1 MRRVS
6 ISGLALSSVLL
17 AACPAQMTQ
26 GGATTSPSR
35 GAQTGPRVCADAALS
50 MQANDIVAVID
61 GEAIAAEALGAELT
75 QAENA
80 ALQEYCGTVSRLRR
94 QALDEHINDVLVKR
108 AAANAGQDVDTF
120 VRARLDPVMN
130 GTPTEEEI
138 QTFYQARSGPGV
150 PPLDDVRPQVISAVQ
165 REKAEKAVKDLFAG
179 LREGITI
186 QTRLPDVRPPAQDV
200 DVPGYTATAGA
211 AGAKVE
217 VVEFADFECPYCSIA
232 ANNLNQLKE
241 RFKGQSVRFAF
252 RHFPLS
258 FHPNAK
264 RAAEFTQCAQAQGKF
279 WPLHD
284 KIFANAKAMDEA
296 SLRQYAKDVGLI
308 EADFNACLASGAAA
322 QQVESDMKR
331 AQELGVNGT
340 PTFFVNGRK
349 VEEPS
354 AEGIAAVID
363 AELQGS

>member
-1 MRRVS
+1 MRRIL
-6 ISGLALSSVLL
+6 ISGFALSSFWL
-17 AACPAQMTQ
+17 AACPAQVTQ
-26 GGATTSPSR
+26 GGTTTSPIQAAKS
-35 GAQTGPRVCADAALS
+35 GARSCADAALS
-50 MQANDIVAVID
+50 LSESDVVAVID
-61 GEAIAAEALGAELT
+61 GESVSAAALGKELA
-75 QAENA
+75 QAEKA
-80 ALQEYCGTVSRLRR
+80 ALHEYCSSVSRLRK
-94 QALDEHINDVLVKR
+94 QALDEHINDILVKR
-108 AAANAGQDVDTF
+108 QAGNAGQDVDSF
-120 VRARLDPVMN
+120 VRARLDPIMN
-130 GTPTEEEI
+130 GTPSEEEI
-138 QTFYQARSGPGV
+138 QAFYQARSGPGV
-150 PPLDDVRPQVISAVQ
+150 PPLEQVRPQVIAAVQ
-165 REKAEKAVKDLFAG
+165 REKAEKAVKDLFAS
-179 LREGITI
+179 LRSGVQI
-186 QTRLPDVRPPAQDV
+186 QTRLPDVRPPAQEIDL
-200 DVPGYTATAGA
+200 PAYTATAGA
-211 AGAKVE
+211 VNATVQ

-241 RFKGQSVRFAF
+241 RFKGKSVSFSF

-279 WPLHD
+279 WQLHD

-296 SLRQYAKDVGLI
+296 SLRKYAKEVGLV
-308 EADFNACLASGAAA
+308 ETDFDACLKSGTAS

-354 AEGIAAVID
+354 AEGIAAVIE